1 VLDRAE
7 IALYKNR
14 ARRSRLLAAIKLF
27 KDKIRTG
34 EPWPVNCEAGR
45 YPDSEERPMI
55 QLLDSDVDLLE
66 AFLRRLV
73 TNVVIRQEIR
83 DTALSMLRRLELA
96 RKGYPDYRKPMEGK
110 AEERAEGMEG
120 EKG

>member
-1 VLDRAE
+1 MLDRAE